1 MWLSHVLCG
10 FSPLPQDMVIYFR
23 EAKLYTPKKNSGDV
37 RRPPGV
43 AIEAIWLW
51 NGSQEVLL

>member
-10 FSPLPQDMVIYFR
+10 FSPLPQDMVMYFR
-23 EAKLYTPKKNSGDV
+23 EARLYTPKKNSGDV

-43 AIEAIWLW
+43 AIEEI
-51 NGSQEVLL
+51 